1 MKMTAD
7 VFNEIQEL
15 NRDGE
20 YGSHAH
26 DVIETLLEAI
36 QAQGGPVCVDCKVNQ
51 ARYRNG
57 RCSLCDM
64 QLPPEERGERL

>member
-1 MKMTAD
+1 MKKMDAER
-7 VFNEIQEL
+7 FNLIKRY
-15 NRDGE
+15 NK
-20 YGSHAH
+20 H
-26 DVIETLLEAI
+26 DPIVKELLEAI